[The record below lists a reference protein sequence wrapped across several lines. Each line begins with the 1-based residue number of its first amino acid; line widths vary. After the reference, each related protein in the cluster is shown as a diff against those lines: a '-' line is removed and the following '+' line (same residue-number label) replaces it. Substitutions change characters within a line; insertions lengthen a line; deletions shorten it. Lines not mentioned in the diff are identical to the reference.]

1 MARKKGSLREFQE
14 HLAARLTVAAQGKAS
29 AALLGVQAG
38 NDYWLLNLSDSGE
51 IVPLPPLAP
60 VPLTKSWFSGIA
72 NIRGNLYSVADFSAL
87 RGGEPTPMNA
97 ASRLLLVGTRHGS
110 NAALLV
116 TRMLGLKNPET
127 LTSVPAAEGQ
137 HPWEAEH
144 LVDADGREWKKLN
157 VRALLADPDFM
168 EIGA

>member
-1 MARKKGSLREFQE
+1 MAKKISLREFQE
-14 HLAARLTVAAQGKAS
+14 HLAARLTSAAQGQATS
-29 AALLGVQAG
+29 ALLGVQAG

-60 VPLTKSWFSGIA
+60 VPLTRPWFAGIA
-72 NIRGNLYSVADFSAL
+72 NIRGNLYSVADFSAF
-87 RGGEPTPMNA
+87 RGGEPTPTNA

-116 TRMLGLKNPET
+116 TRMLGLKNPEQFT
-127 LTSVPAAEGQ
+127 QASDATDGR
-137 HPWEAEH
+137 PWETER

-157 VRALLADPDFM
+157 VRALLTDPDFM

>member
-1 MARKKGSLREFQE
+1 MAKKISLREFQE
-14 HLAARLTVAAQGKAS
+14 HLAARLTSAAKGQATS
-29 AALLGVQAG
+29 ALLGVQAG

-60 VPLTKSWFSGIA
+60 VPLTRPWFAGIA
-72 NIRGNLYSVADFSAL
+72 NIRGNLYSVADFSAF
-87 RGGEPTPMNA
+87 RGGEPTPTNA

-116 TRMLGLKNPET
+116 TRMLGLKNPEQFT
-127 LTSVPAAEGQ
+127 PAAEVTDGR
-137 HPWEAEH
+137 PWETER

-157 VRALLADPDFM
+157 VRALLTDPDFM

>member
-1 MARKKGSLREFQE
+1 MAKKISLREFQE
-14 HLAARLTVAAQGKAS
+14 HLAARLTIAAQGKAS
-29 AALLGVQAG
+29 SALLGVQAG

-51 IVPLPPLAP
+51 IVPLPSLAP
-60 VPLTKSWFSGIA
+60 VPLTKPWFSGIA

-97 ASRLLLVGTRHGS
+97 SSRLLLVGTRHGS

-127 LTSVPAAEGQ
+127 LTSAPATEGP
-137 HPWEAEH
+137 HPWEAER